1 MVMAASGFPAGKF
14 RIHVAKRVSSLT
26 IPGFESNTVRRVLML
41 NTDSECVQRCLDG
54 HPEAFEQLV
63 ARYHAPLIGFICG
76 RLRDREAAEEVAQEA
91 FVRSYAALASLR
103 KPESYY
109 AWLFGF
115 ADRVAKEHLSEKV
128 RAKHGVVIAQ
138 KETRREE
145 PSHDF
150 DLDQA
155 IANLPAPYREV
166 VLLRYY
172 SEMSCVEVAERL
184 DVPLGT
190 VTKRLSRAHEMLR
203 KSLRT
208 VDEPLEH
215 REARP

>member
-1 MVMAASGFPAGKF
+1 MHK
-14 RIHVAKRVSSLT
+14 
-26 IPGFESNTVRRVLML
+26 
-41 NTDSECVQRCLDG
+41 TDSECVRLCLDG

-91 FVRSYAALASLR
+91 FVRSYAALAGLR

-109 AWLFGF
+109 AWLFGL
-115 ADRVAKEHLSEKV
+115 ADRVAKEQLSEKA
-128 RAKHGVVIAQ
+128 RA
-138 KETRREE
+138 RRAVMMKQEQPRRAE
-145 PSHDF
+145 PSNDF

-155 IANLPAPYREV
+155 IADLPAAYREV

-172 SEMSCVEVAERL
+172 GELSCVEVAERL

-190 VTKRLSRAHEMLR
+190 VTKRLSRAYEMLR

-208 VDEPLEH
+208 MDESLEH

>member
-1 MVMAASGFPAGKF
+1 
-14 RIHVAKRVSSLT
+14 
-26 IPGFESNTVRRVLML
+26 ML
-41 NTDSECVQRCLDG
+41 NTDREYVRLCLDG

-91 FVRSYAALASLR
+91 FVRSYAALAGLR

-109 AWLFGF
+109 AWLFGI
-115 ADRVAKEHLSEKV
+115 ADRAVKEYLSEKA
-128 RAKHGVVIAQ
+128 RARRGVVIAQ
-138 KETRREE
+138 EEARREE
-145 PSHDF
+145 PSGDF

-155 IANLPAPYREV
+155 IASLPAPYREV

-172 SEMSCVEVAERL
+172 GGLSCVEVAERL

-208 VDEPLEH
+208 VDESLEH

>member
-1 MVMAASGFPAGKF
+1 LAG
-14 RIHVAKRVSSLT
+14 
-26 IPGFESNTVRRVLML
+26 
-41 NTDSECVQRCLDG
+41 
-54 HPEAFEQLV
+54 
-63 ARYHAPLIGFICG
+63 
-76 RLRDREAAEEVAQEA
+76 
-91 FVRSYAALASLR
+91 LR

-115 ADRVAKEHLSEKV
+115 ADRVAKEYLSEKV
-128 RAKHGVVIAQ
+128 RARRGVEIAQ
-138 KETRREE
+138 EEARRKE
-145 PSHDF
+145 PSSDF

-155 IANLPAPYREV
+155 IADLPAPYREV

-172 SEMSCVEVAERL
+172 GELSCVEVAERL

-208 VDEPLEH
+208 VDESLRY